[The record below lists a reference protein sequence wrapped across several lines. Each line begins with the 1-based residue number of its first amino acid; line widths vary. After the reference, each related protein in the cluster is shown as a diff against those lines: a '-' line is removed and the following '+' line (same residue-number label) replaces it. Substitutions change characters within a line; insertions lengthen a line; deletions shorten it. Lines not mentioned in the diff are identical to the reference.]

1 MERVYKASREM
12 AVETSNFSQF
22 FCLSA

>member
-1 MERVYKASREM
+1 MERVYKASGEM